1 MVEPTQDEDLTLRVE
16 YLFKLWDDIRWIYR
30 ALPKPEKVGPMNL
43 RWVEYPPTRNI
54 VPRLISRAGMQDIS
68 PQERAWIVQG
78 LVAWSG
84 AFEQLVVIASLP
96 RDARPYELYSAATQS
111 LIECAEQLRK
121 AVTGLRRDMR
131 NKRRRH

>member
-1 MVEPTQDEDLTLRVE
+1 MVDPTKDEELQLRVA
-16 YLFKLWDDIRWIYR
+16 YLFRLWEDIRWVYR

-43 RWVEYPPTRNI
+43 RWVEHPPTRGI
-54 VPRLISRAGMQDIS
+54 IPRLITRAAMQEIS
-68 PQERAWIVQG
+68 AQERAWIIQG
-78 LVAWSG
+78 LTAWSG

-96 RDARPYELYSAATQS
+96 RDARPTELYSGATQS

-131 NKRRRH
+131 MKRRRH